1 MPLGSMVSQESEAG
15 SPCPACRYQRWVLF
29 ATCFDRLL
37 NEPETTWQVFRCP
50 ACGLGRTDPM
60 PSSDELQRH
69 YPESYLGDTPKT
81 IQSFL
86 TGELQRTRSWR
97 NETDKVALLE
107 SFVCSGTILDV
118 GCADAK
124 FLWALDSQKWQRS
137 GVDFA
142 ARTLQQVRRGIS
154 GLDLIEGDI
163 FSSSLQPQSFDV
175 ITFWHVLE
183 HLPRPGEVISR
194 VRELLRPGGWIF
206 ISLPNFNSLQARL
219 FHQHWYAL
227 DVPRHLYHFSPLSLE
242 LLLRKVGIQVSRH
255 LFFSR
260 RVNVHALK
268 HSLIYWAEANFGSR
282 LPYYLLKPLL
292 LLFPLLEG
300 RSGQYGTLTTIAR
313 RLPEK
318 EEKTA

>member
-1 MPLGSMVSQESEAG
+1 
-15 SPCPACRYQRWVLF
+15 
-29 ATCFDRLL
+29 
-37 NEPETTWQVFRCP
+37 
-50 ACGLGRTDPM
+50 M

-69 YPESYLGDTPKT
+69 YPASYLGDTPKT

-86 TGELQRTRSWR
+86 SGELQRTRSWR

-124 FLWALDSQKWQRS
+124 FLWALDPQKWQRS

-142 ARTLQQVRRGIS
+142 AKTLQQVRRGIS

-206 ISLPNFNSLQARL
+206 ISPPQFQQSAGPAISSTLVRSRCPPSSLPFLTAFPGVVAEESGDPSQPPPVFLPPRQCTRTEAQPHLLGRGE
-219 FHQHWYAL
+219 FWKSSAL
-227 DVPRHLYHFSPLSLE
+227 LSPE
-242 LLLRKVGIQVSRH
+242 
-255 LFFSR
+255 
-260 RVNVHALK
+260 
-268 HSLIYWAEANFGSR
+268 
-282 LPYYLLKPLL
+282 
-292 LLFPLLEG
+292 
-300 RSGQYGTLTTIAR
+300 TIALAFPVAGGAQWAIWDPDHDCSPVAGER
-313 RLPEK
+313 GENSMIVCPGQLRPMGGG
-318 EEKTA
+318 KTYAQTVRFTS